1 MGQFIDYDGAEKLG
15 KQLIN
20 EAFDVAERAGIQ
32 LLSTREEEWQT
43 IKYVSEVTNPLHYPS
58 MYQDLVKNNRRTEVD
73 YINGYVASHG
83 KKYGLKTPYCNLLTQ
98 EVHTKEDL
106 QHAK

>member
-43 IKYVSEVTNPLHYPS
+43 IN
-58 MYQDLVKNNRRTEVD
+58 MLVKLPTRF
-73 YINGYVASHG
+73 IIHQ
-83 KKYGLKTPYCNLLTQ
+83 C
-98 EVHTKEDL
+98 TKI
-106 QHAK
+106 